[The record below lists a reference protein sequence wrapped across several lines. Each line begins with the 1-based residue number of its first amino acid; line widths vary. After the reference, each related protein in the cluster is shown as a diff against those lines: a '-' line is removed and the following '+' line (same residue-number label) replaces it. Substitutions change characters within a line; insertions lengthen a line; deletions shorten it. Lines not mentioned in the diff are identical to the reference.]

1 MKKLTGIVATM
12 VGLCLLFV
20 TVGFAQGGPGKG
32 LKWSGSGGWA
42 PGSPYQR
49 LYNPSTVETVTGT
62 VESVDRIT
70 PTKGMSYGVHVLLK
84 TGQETIPVHL
94 GPAWYIER
102 LDTKLEKGDKAD
114 VKGSRITFNEKP
126 AIIAAEVKKG
136 QNTLVLRDGSGIPVW
151 AGWRR

>member
-1 MKKLTGIVATM
+1 MKRLFGIM
-12 VGLCLLFV
+12 VVMVVLSSLFV

-32 LKWSGSGGWA
+32 LRWSGSGGWG

-49 LYNPSTVETVTGT
+49 LYDPSTVETVTGT
-62 VESVDRIT
+62 VQSVDRIA
-70 PTKGMSYGVHVLLK
+70 PTRGMSYGVHILLK
-84 TGQETIPVHL
+84 TEKETIPVHL

-102 LDTKLEKGDKAD
+102 LDTKLEKGDKVE
-114 VKGSRITFNEKP
+114 VKGSKITFNGKP

-136 QNTLVLRDGSGIPVW
+136 DSVLILRDSSGVPAW